1 LKHVRVYH
9 ATAHNF
15 YPSAVFANVTTLTM
29 ANYTGYI
36 HLCTWFSKR
45 KERRTKAYFCF
56 FAKHFLNKVIKRL
69 LQVGKRNIFIYVQAF
84 YLVEL
89 AMGPCRNSFIT
100 VNAPRRNCANGRL

>member
-1 LKHVRVYH
+1 MSFMTELNYRFKLRQKPYVILKENTQVFNTEQHHCNSLNAYAECITRILLTVYFTILKHVRVYH

-45 KERRTKAYFCF
+45 KERRTK
-56 FAKHFLNKVIKRL
+56 
-69 LQVGKRNIFIYVQAF
+69 
-84 YLVEL
+84 
-89 AMGPCRNSFIT
+89 
-100 VNAPRRNCANGRL
+100 